1 MKKSTILM
9 FYLTNTLILTSCQKE
24 QSSDLTGWNALTFT
38 ESVHNLYSQ
47 YMDEPYI
54 NLTFPSAISS
64 QELNYD
70 NGIFRLSDRYYAI
83 SAHNWDNSRI
93 ILRIIK
99 DGEVVNTEELVP
111 ENNFAFRFSPLPGEY
126 QFKAAVMGLDN
137 QERPLKTIVLHNSE
151 NRLKVY

>member
-1 MKKSTILM
+1 
-9 FYLTNTLILTSCQKE
+9 
-24 QSSDLTGWNALTFT
+24 
-38 ESVHNLYSQ
+38 
-47 YMDEPYI
+47 MDEPHI
-54 NLTFPSAISS
+54 NLTFPLAISS

-93 ILRIIK
+93 ILKIIK
-99 DGEVVNTEELVP
+99 DGQVVNTEELIP

-126 QFKAAVMGLDN
+126 QFEAAVMGVDN